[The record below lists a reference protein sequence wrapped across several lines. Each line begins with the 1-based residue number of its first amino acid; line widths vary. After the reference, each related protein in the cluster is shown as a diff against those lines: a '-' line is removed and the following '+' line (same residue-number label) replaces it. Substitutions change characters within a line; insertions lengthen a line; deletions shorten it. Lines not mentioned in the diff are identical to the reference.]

1 LPRLPATA
9 KGRQVS
15 MEVVHSKCC
24 GLDVHKKTI
33 SACVMVREHGKVE
46 KLERRFGTFTR
57 ELEDLAGWMEEQE
70 VTHVAMEATGVYWK
84 PVWNVLEGRFG
95 LMLVNPEHIKAL
107 AGKKC
112 DRRDASHLADLLQH
126 GLLQGSFIPS
136 AEIRELRDLTRN
148 RARTV
153 QEAARIKSR
162 IQKVLEEANIKLS
175 SVATDVLGVSGRLML
190 NGLVSGEQDAEKL
203 ADLAIG
209 VLRKKRDQLAQALS
223 GKVTKHHRMML
234 DKLLRALQTREAEIA
249 EDEADIRKQIE
260 PFHKAVLAWMQ
271 VPGIDEVTA
280 WSLVAEMGPDMA
292 PFETAE
298 QAASWSCVC
307 PGNHESAGKQGDGR
321 TRKGNP
327 WLRSA
332 ICEAAWG
339 ASRTKKSY
347 FHAQYARICARR
359 GPKRAL
365 MAVAHSM
372 IVVGFYLVKYNLKF
386 RDLGA
391 DFFDQRNREHA
402 TRRAV
407 KRLNALGYRVHLE
420 QTVREPA

>member
-1 LPRLPATA
+1 
-9 KGRQVS
+9 
-15 MEVVHSKCC
+15 MEVVHPRCC
-24 GLDVHKKTI
+24 GLDVHKKSI
-33 SACVMVREHGKVE
+33 SACVITREHGKAE

-57 ELEDLAGWMEEQE
+57 ELEDMAEWLEEHQ
-70 VTHVAMEATGVYWK
+70 VTHVVMEATGVYWK
-84 PVWNVLEGRFG
+84 PVWNVLEGRFD
-95 LMLVNPEHIKAL
+95 LMLVNPQHIKAL
-107 AGKKC
+107 SGKKY
-112 DRRDASHLADLLQH
+112 DRRDAAHLADLLQH

-136 AEIRELRDLTRN
+136 AEIRQLRDLTRN
-148 RARTV
+148 RVRTV

-162 IQKVLEEANIKLS
+162 IQKVLEEANIKLG

-190 NGLVSGEQDAEKL
+190 NGLIAGKQNAGEL
-203 ADLAIG
+203 ANLAVG
-209 VLRKKRDQLAQALS
+209 VLRKKRDQLVQALS
-223 GKVTKHHRMML
+223 GKINDHHRLML
-234 DKLLRALQTREAEIA
+234 DKLLRALKTRETEIA
-249 EDEADIRKQIE
+249 EDEADIRQQIE

-307 PGNHESAGKQGDGR
+307 PGNHESAGKQRDGR
-321 TRKGNP
+321 TRQGNP

-347 FHAQYARICARR
+347 FHAQYARVCARR
-359 GPKRAL
+359 GPHRAL

-372 IVVGFYLVKYNLKF
+372 IVVGFYLIKYDSEFK
-386 RDLGA
+386 DLGA
-391 DFFDQRNREHA
+391 DFFDRRNREHA

-407 KRLNALGYRVHLE
+407 KRLNVLGYTVHLE
-420 QTVREPA
+420 QTVSPPA

>member
-1 LPRLPATA
+1 
-9 KGRQVS
+9 
-15 MEVVHSKCC
+15 MEVVNPRCC
-24 GLDVHKKTI
+24 GLDVHKKSI
-33 SACVMVREHGKVE
+33 SACVIIREHGKVE
-46 KLERRFGTFTR
+46 KLERRFGTFTQ
-57 ELEDLAGWMEEQE
+57 ELEDMAEWLAEH
-70 VTHVAMEATGVYWK
+70 HVSHVVMEATGVYWK
-84 PVWNVLEGRFG
+84 PVWNVLEGSFD
-95 LMLVNPEHIKAL
+95 LMLVNPQHIKAL
-107 AGKKC
+107 TGKKC

-126 GLLQGSFIPS
+126 GLLQGSFIPP
-136 AEIRELRDLTRN
+136 AEIRQLRDLTRN

-162 IQKVLEEANIKLS
+162 IQKILEEANVKLG

-190 NGLVSGEQDAEKL
+190 NGLVTGEQDAAKL
-203 ADLAIG
+203 AGLALG
-209 VLRKKRDQLAQALS
+209 VLRKKHDQLVQALS
-223 GKVTKHHRMML
+223 GKVNDHHRLML
-234 DKLLRALQTREAEIA
+234 GKLLRALKTRETEIA
-249 EDEADIRKQIE
+249 EDDADIRRQIE
-260 PFHKAVLAWMQ
+260 PFRQAVLTWMQ

-298 QAASWSCVC
+298 EAASWSCVC
-307 PGNHESAGKQGDGR
+307 PGNNESAGKQRSGR

-359 GPKRAL
+359 GPNRAL

-372 IVVGFYLVKYNLKF
+372 IVVGFCLIKYGLEFK
-386 RDLGA
+386 DLGA
-391 DFFDQRNREHA
+391 DFFDRRNREHA

-407 KRLNALGYRVHLE
+407 KRLNSLGYEVHLE
-420 QTVREPA
+420 RAATAPV

>member
-1 LPRLPATA
+1 
-9 KGRQVS
+9 
-15 MEVVHSKCC
+15 MEVVHPRCC
-24 GLDVHKKTI
+24 GLDVHKKSI
-33 SACVMVREHGKVE
+33 SACIIIREHDRSA

-57 ELEDLAGWMEEQE
+57 ELEDMAAWLSEHQ
-70 VTHVAMEATGVYWK
+70 VTHVVREATGVYWK
-84 PVWNVLEGRFG
+84 PVWNVLEGCFD
-95 LMLVNPEHIKAL
+95 LMLVNPQHIKAL
-107 AGKKC
+107 SGKKY

-136 AEIRELRDLTRN
+136 AEIRQLRDLTRN
-148 RARTV
+148 RTRTV

-162 IQKVLEEANIKLS
+162 IQKILEEANIKLA

-190 NGLVSGEQDAEKL
+190 NGLIGGEQDPAKL
-203 ADLAIG
+203 ADLALG
-209 VLRKKRDQLAQALS
+209 VLRKKRDQLEQALS
-223 GKVTKHHRMML
+223 GKVGDHHRLML
-234 DKLLRALQTREAEIA
+234 GKLLRALQRREAEIA
-249 EDEADIRKQIE
+249 EDEVDIRRKIE
-260 PFHKAVLAWMQ
+260 PFHKAVQAWMQ
-271 VPGIDEVTA
+271 LPGIDEVTA
-280 WSLVAEMGPDMA
+280 WSLVAEMGADMA

-307 PGNHESAGKQGDGR
+307 PGNHESAGKQVDGR

-347 FHAQYARICARR
+347 FHAQYARICVRR
-359 GPKRAL
+359 GPNRAL

-372 IVVGFYLVKYNLKF
+372 IVVGFYLIKHGLQFKE
-386 RDLGA
+386 LGV
-391 DFFDQRNREHA
+391 DFFDRRNREHA

-407 KRLNALGYRVHLE
+407 KRLNALGYKVHLE
-420 QTVREPA
+420 DAVILST

>member
-1 LPRLPATA
+1 
-9 KGRQVS
+9 
-15 MEVVHSKCC
+15 M
-24 GLDVHKKTI
+24 I
-33 SACVMVREHGKVE
+33 REHGRIE
-46 KLERRFGTFTR
+46 KLEHRFGTFTE
-57 ELEDLAGWMEEQE
+57 ELEDMANWLAEHQ

-84 PVWNVLEGRFG
+84 PVWNILEGRFD

-136 AEIRELRDLTRN
+136 VDIRQLRDLTRN

-162 IQKVLEEANIKLS
+162 IQKVLEEANVKLG

-190 NGLVSGEQDAEKL
+190 NGLIAGEQDPAKL
-203 ADLAIG
+203 ADLAVG
-209 VLRKKRDQLAQALS
+209 VLRKKRDQLVQALS
-223 GKVTKHHRMML
+223 GTVREHHRLML
-234 DKLLRALQTREAEIA
+234 RRLLGALQTREAEIA
-249 EDEADIRKQIE
+249 EDETDIRRQIE
-260 PFHKAVLAWMQ
+260 PFRKAVLAWMQ

-307 PGNHESAGKQGDGR
+307 PGNHESAGKQANGR

-339 ASRTKKSY
+339 ASRTKQSY
-347 FHAQYARICARR
+347 FQAQYARICARR

-372 IVVGFYLVKYNLKF
+372 IIVGYYLIKYDLKF
-386 RDLGA
+386 NDLGA
-391 DFFDQRNREHA
+391 NFFDQRNREHV

-407 KRLNALGYRVHLE
+407 KRLTALGYKVHLE
-420 QTVREPA
+420 EVTAPAST

>member
-1 LPRLPATA
+1 
-9 KGRQVS
+9 
-15 MEVVHSKCC
+15 MEVVNPRCC
-24 GLDVHKKTI
+24 GLDVHKKSI
-33 SACVMVREHGKVE
+33 SACVIIREHGKVE
-46 KLERRFGTFTR
+46 KLERRFGTFTQ
-57 ELEDLAGWMEEQE
+57 ELEDLAEWLAEH
-70 VTHVAMEATGVYWK
+70 HVSHVVMEATGVYWK
-84 PVWNVLEGRFG
+84 PVWNVLEGSFD
-95 LMLVNPEHIKAL
+95 LMLVNPQHIKAL
-107 AGKKC
+107 TGKKC

-126 GLLQGSFIPS
+126 GLLQGSFIPP
-136 AEIRELRDLTRN
+136 AEIRQLRDLTRN

-162 IQKVLEEANIKLS
+162 IQKILEEANVKLG

-190 NGLVSGEQDAEKL
+190 NGLVTGEQDAVKL
-203 ADLAIG
+203 ADLALG
-209 VLRKKRDQLAQALS
+209 VLRKKHDQLVQALS
-223 GKVTKHHRMML
+223 GKVNDHHRLML
-234 DKLLRALQTREAEIA
+234 GKLLRALKTRETEIA
-249 EDEADIRKQIE
+249 EDDTDIRRQIE
-260 PFHKAVLAWMQ
+260 PFRPAVLSWMQ

-307 PGNHESAGKQGDGR
+307 PGDNESAGKQRSGR

-359 GPKRAL
+359 GPNRAL

-372 IVVGFYLVKYNLKF
+372 IIVGFCLIKYGLEFK
-386 RDLGA
+386 DLGA
-391 DFFDQRNREHA
+391 DFFDRRNREHA
-402 TRRAV
+402 IRRAV
-407 KRLNALGYRVHLE
+407 KRLNSLGYEVHLE
-420 QTVREPA
+420 RAATAPV